1 MQAVLGQN
9 PLKASP
15 NSLRKSPGGYSK
27 TKATLGVMLRGTK
40 VDTLVVGGP
49 AYNSGMLE
57 RGDEIIMVGSSR
69 VENEDQLL
77 SLLHGSDEPHTIVNL
92 TVRRGSLERRLELKR
107 MPALMLA
114 DNLRMFE
121 TFTEVTFAHALPTMI
136 VSPFPHP
143 TISSFLFIDS
153 DHGGN
158 PLPSFLPPRA
168 NPCTPHSSSSP
179 LPFFATSYVAAPSL
193 LAATTSA
200 AAPAAVR
207 HLSRGYLARIFAHD
221 VFYFRRR

>member
-1 MQAVLGQN
+1 MVVGQGFEPLRDAADICRNLQAVLGQN

-15 NSLRKSPGGYSK
+15 NSTRKSPGGYSK
-27 TKATLGVMLRGTK
+27 SKATLGVMLRGTR

-121 TFTEVTFAHALPTMI
+121 TFTEVLSTHNPPHDDCLPI
-136 VSPFPHP
+136 PP
-143 TISSFLFIDS
+143 
-153 DHGGN
+153 
-158 PLPSFLPPRA
+158 PSHFKFSHHRL
-168 NPCTPHSSSSP
+168 
-179 LPFFATSYVAAPSL
+179 
-193 LAATTSA
+193 
-200 AAPAAVR
+200 
-207 HLSRGYLARIFAHD
+207 
-221 VFYFRRR
+221 